1 MKRILIASALTLAT
15 LAAAEF
21 PQAEISNGQIHAKL
35 YLPDPERGYYQATRF
50 DWSGV
55 IASLEYKNH
64 NYFGQWFEHYDPKI
78 HDAITGPVESY
89 GALGYEE
96 AKPGG
101 TFVRIGVGVLRKPD
115 EKQINDFN
123 TQAIVDSGKWT
134 VRTGPEWVE
143 FVQVIDD
150 AASGYA
156 YVYRKTVRLAKD
168 KPEMVLEHSLKNTG
182 KRRIETDVY
191 QHNFF
196 VIDGQPSGPDFVVK
210 FPFEPRATL
219 DLTGLAAIDG
229 KQLVYLKELE
239 KGQYIYTHLV
249 GYGASAKDYDFRVEN
264 RKTGAGL
271 RQVGDRP
278 MSKLAFWSIR
288 TTVCPEAFIDVKV
301 EPGSEMNWQTS
312 YEFYTL
318 P

>member
-1 MKRILIASALTLAT
+1 MKSILLALAVVSLT
-15 LAAAEF
+15 AAEI
-21 PQAEISNGQIHAKL
+21 PQAEISNGLIHAKL
-35 YLPDPERGYYQATRF
+35 YLPDAERGYYQATRF

-134 VRTGPEWVE
+134 VRTGPDWVE
-143 FVQVIDD
+143 FVQELND

-182 KRRIETDVY
+182 KMRIQTDVY

-210 FPFEPRATL
+210 FPFELRATR
-219 DLTGLAAIDG
+219 DLTGLAAVDG

-239 KGQYIYTHLV
+239 KGQSIYTLIE
-249 GYGASAKDYDFRVEN
+249 GYGTSAKDYDFHVEN

-301 EPGSEMNWQTS
+301 EPGSEMNWQTV
-312 YEFYTL
+312 YKFYTL
-318 P
+318 Q

>member
-1 MKRILIASALTLAT
+1 MKSILLALAVVSLT
-15 LAAAEF
+15 AAEI
-21 PQAEISNGQIHAKL
+21 PQAEISNGLVHAKL
-35 YLPDPERGYYQATRF
+35 YLPDAQRGYYQATRF

-64 NYFGQWFEHYDPKI
+64 TYFGQWFEHYDPKI
-78 HDAITGPVESY
+78 NDAITGPVESY

-134 VRTGPEWVE
+134 VRTGPDWVE
-143 FVQVIDD
+143 FVQELND

-156 YVYRKTVRLAKD
+156 YIYRKTVRLTKD
-168 KPEMVLEHSLKNTG
+168 KPEMVLEHSLKNTC
-182 KRRIETDVY
+182 KKRIETDVY

-210 FPFEPRATL
+210 FPFEPRATR
-219 DLTGLAAIDG
+219 DLTGLAAVDG

-239 KGQYIYTHLV
+239 KGQSIYTLLE
-249 GYGASAKDYDFRVEN
+249 GYGTTAKDYDFHVEN

-278 MSKLAFWSIR
+278 ISKLAFWSIR

-301 EPGSEMNWQTS
+301 EPGSEMNWQTV

>member
-1 MKRILIASALTLAT
+1 MKGILLFSALALAT
-15 LAAAEF
+15 LPAADF
-21 PQAEISNGQIHAKL
+21 PQAEISNGLIHAKL
-35 YLPDPERGYYQATRF
+35 YLPDPEHGYYQATRF

-55 IASLEYKNH
+55 IASLEYKKH

-89 GALGYEE
+89 GPLGYEE

-101 TFVRIGVGVLRKPD
+101 TFVRIGVGALRKPD

-123 TQAIVDSGKWT
+123 TQGIVDSGKWT
-134 VRTGPEWVE
+134 VRTGSEWIE

-150 AASGYA
+150 PSSGYG

-210 FPFEPRATL
+210 FSFEPRATH
-219 DLTGLAAIDG
+219 DLTGLAALEG

-239 KGQYIYTHLV
+239 KGQYIYTHLQ
-249 GYGASAKDYDFRVEN
+249 GYGATPKDYDFRVEN

-278 MSKLAFWSIR
+278 MSKNAFWSIR

-301 EPGSEMNWQTS
+301 EPGSEMSWQTL
-312 YEFYTL
+312 YEFYSL

>member
-1 MKRILIASALTLAT
+1 MV
-15 LAAAEF
+15 
-21 PQAEISNGQIHAKL
+21 
-35 YLPDPERGYYQATRF
+35 PER
-50 DWSGV
+50 
-55 IASLEYKNH
+55 
-64 NYFGQWFEHYDPKI
+64 
-78 HDAITGPVESY
+78 
-89 GALGYEE
+89 
-96 AKPGG
+96 
-101 TFVRIGVGVLRKPD
+101 
-115 EKQINDFN
+115 
-123 TQAIVDSGKWT
+123 
-134 VRTGPEWVE
+134 
-143 FVQVIDD
+143 
-150 AASGYA
+150 
-156 YVYRKTVRLAKD
+156 
-168 KPEMVLEHSLKNTG
+168 SLKNTG
-182 KRRIETDVY
+182 KRGIATGVY

-229 KQLVYLKELE
+229 KQLVFLKELE

-318 P
+318 PSVP